1 MQAYPHR
8 YHVHAAAETEGNVL
22 LGSEGL
28 PTLTTA
34 APPQYG
40 GPGGQWSPET
50 LLMAAAADCFI
61 LTFRAIATA
70 SKLAWGR
77 LDVTPKECSIEATAS
92 SGLPRCTCPPASCCP
107 PAGTPT
113 GRSVLEKT
121 PRRAG
126 AMASPRSEGA
136 ATRSSLMLLV
146 LLAADVGPRNDASPS
161 VPIRGHT

>member
-113 GRSVLEKT
+113 GRSVSSRK
-121 PRRAG
+121 PHAGRARWPARAARARRPG
-126 AMASPRSEGA
+126 A
-136 ATRSSLMLLV
+136 
-146 LLAADVGPRNDASPS
+146 
-161 VPIRGHT
+161 H